1 MVEILNSREINVS
14 NVEEGKEH
22 TNLTSRQDDGGL
34 VAAHKL
40 PKVFNERRH
49 EESNAAI
56 WGSAT
61 PGMSKVCEHC
71 MYLFELFTCTNS
83 HDKFFANM
91 CYLLRAALSL
101 QSIRY
106 LW

>member
-1 MVEILNSREINVS
+1 MVEILNSREIDVS

-22 TNLTSRQDDGGL
+22 PNLTSRQDDGGL

-40 PKVFNERRH
+40 PKVFNERRQ

-56 WGSAT
+56 RGSST

-71 MYLFELFTCTNS
+71 IYLFELFSFTNI

-91 CYLLRAALSL
+91 CYFLRAKLYL

-106 LW
+106 QW

>member
-1 MVEILNSREINVS
+1 MVEILKSRAIDVS

-56 WGSAT
+56 RSSST

-71 MYLFELFTCTNS
+71 MYLFEICTFPNS
-83 HDKFFANM
+83 HDKFFSNM
-91 CYLLRAALSL
+91 CYLIRAALCL